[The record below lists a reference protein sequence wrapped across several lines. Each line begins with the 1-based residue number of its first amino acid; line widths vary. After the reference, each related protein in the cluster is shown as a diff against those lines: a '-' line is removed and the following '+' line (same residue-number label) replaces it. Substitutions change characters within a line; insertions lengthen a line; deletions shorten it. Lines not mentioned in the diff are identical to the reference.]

1 VKIYG
6 QSLREIFDKL
16 PWTYKIVVTVSCFF
30 ILFVMIYAPSVLF
43 SPIKKAKKDVVKL
56 LKISG
61 ATKDVAGI
69 FDPSISYDRKSG
81 KVWMAYTVGEKS
93 KNLNGGMLLHVRIAS
108 ALAKNCEGWIQA
120 KGGFEGKT
128 DDILGADAQTV
139 FRSGTWR
146 VETPTLV
153 HDPEDKGREWKL
165 YAYKYFWDND
175 PTHALQLARRYG
187 MIVYKYATDP
197 AADNWSTE
205 QWLFAPAYG
214 HLPPPYGQMAMM
226 HLNDLNESLK
236 NVEVYSRP
244 SVIVR
249 DGMLVMT
256 LSAFTEGTSP
266 DRIIMIVSGDH
277 GKSWKYM
284 GTPLRV
290 LDLKGIEPYTRLSGA
305 SLIEQD
311 GIVYLAV
318 VLGNAQ
324 QHGQGT
330 FIFSFDDFTKG
341 HLKRDPKT
349 GVPIVLRHVPLY
361 KPESFPIGGGFATYS
376 DVCPFGLLTSEQ
388 VPGTEKFRL
397 LKTYEKPVL

>member
-1 VKIYG
+1 MKIYG

-30 ILFVMIYAPSVLF
+30 ILFVMIYAPSVLL
-43 SPIKKAKKDVVKL
+43 SPIKKAKKDIVKNL
-56 LKISG
+56 SISG
-61 ATKDVAGI
+61 ASKKVEGI
-69 FDPSISYDRKSG
+69 FDPSISYDRKSR
-81 KVWMAYTVGEKS
+81 KVWMAYTVKDKLRS
-93 KNLNGGMLLHVRIAS
+93 QSGGMLVHVRLAS
-108 ALAKNCEGWIQA
+108 SLIEKNCKSWVQVN
-120 KGGFEGKT
+120 GGFEGKS
-128 DDILGADAQTV
+128 DDILGANGQTV

-197 AADNWSTE
+197 AESWSTE
-205 QWLFAPAYG
+205 QWLFSPAYG
-214 HLPPPYGQMAMM
+214 QLPPPYGQMAMI

-244 SVIVR
+244 SVIIR

-256 LSAFTEGTSP
+256 LSAFTKGTSP

-277 GKSWKYM
+277 GKSWKYI

-290 LDLKGIEPYTRLSGA
+290 SDLEGIEPYTRLSGA

-311 GIVYLAV
+311 GVVYLAA
-318 VLGNAQ
+318 VLGDAQ
-324 QHGQGT
+324 QHGKGT
-330 FIFSFDDFTKG
+330 FIFSFDDFKKG

-349 GVPIVLRHVPLY
+349 GVPSVLRHVPLY
-361 KPESFPIGGGFATYS
+361 KPESVPIGGGFAAYS

-388 VPGTEKFRL
+388 IPGTEKFRL
-397 LKTYEKPVL
+397 LKTYENPAL